1 MRQDDKIK
9 GGFALCLVAI
19 VKSYIQKPS
28 QPRKAVPQKPSREPK
43 GKLKKP
49 TKPKSP
55 HTKKPQAPKKQPIV

>member
-28 QPRKAVPQKPSREPK
+28 QPRKAVPQKPSQPRKAVPQKPSREPK

-49 TKPKSP
+49 AQKLT
-55 HTKKPQAPKKQPIV
+55 HKKP

>member
-49 TKPKSP
+49 AQKLT
-55 HTKKPQAPKKQPIV
+55 HKKP